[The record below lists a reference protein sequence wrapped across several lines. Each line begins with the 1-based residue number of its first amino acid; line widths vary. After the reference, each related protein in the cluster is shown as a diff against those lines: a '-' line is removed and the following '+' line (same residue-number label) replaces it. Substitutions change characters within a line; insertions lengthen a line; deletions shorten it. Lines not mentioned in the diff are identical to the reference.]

1 MILQA
6 LTAYYED
13 LARTGKIAR
22 QGWGK
27 SRISYA
33 LELGEGGE
41 VCRVIPLE
49 TADERGKSRPR
60 EMELPAPVKRTVG
73 VASNF
78 LWDNGSYLLGHAK
91 DAAKD
96 SRAGKCFAAAKELH
110 CSLLS
115 GSEDPFAQAICR
127 FFENYDP
134 ALGST
139 DPVLA
144 GEWENLIS
152 GCNLTFAYGNQYPG
166 DNEALARA
174 WESHYGQDAE
184 GEKLR
189 CLITGE
195 PAVPEKTHPAIKRL
209 YGAQSSGAALVSF
222 NAPAFC
228 SYGREQNENAPVGQY
243 GAFAYTAALNYL
255 LSDRRHYRRI
265 GGDTY
270 VFWAEGAEEQY
281 EDAFGA
287 FLDGNSDTVKDED
300 LASVLDALAGKKLC
314 NWDNLP
320 LNPENRFYVLGLAPN
335 AARISVRFFL
345 QDTFG
350 VFAQRLKAHYDR
362 LEIIRPSFDNRTQLP
377 LWLLLQET
385 VNRQSRDK
393 TASPQMSADTLRAI
407 LTGGRYPATL
417 FQQTMLRIRAEHD
430 ITRGKAAII
439 KAYLLRNDTQQNRM
453 EALTVKLNDDCNDL
467 PYVLGRLFSVLEDI
481 QQQANPG
488 INTTIKDRYFS
499 SASAT
504 PAVVFPVLLNLAE
517 KHQKKLSAGQKVYNS
532 KRLQDLMG
540 RIRESYPTH
549 LTLSDQGI
557 FQLGYY
563 HETQKRY
570 SGSKAGQE

>member
-314 NWDNLP
+314 KWDNLP

-362 LEIIRPSFDNRTQLP
+362 LEVIRPSFDNRTQLP

-532 KRLQDLMG
+532 KRLQDLLG

>member
-6 LTAYYED
+6 LVAYYED
-13 LARTGKIAR
+13 LARSGKVAR
-22 QGWGK
+22 QGWVEN
-27 SRISYA
+27 SISYA
-33 LELGEGGE
+33 LELDDSGAIT
-41 VCRVIPLE
+41 RVIPLE
-49 TADERGKSRPR
+49 TVDEKGKTKPR
-60 EMELPAPVKRTVG
+60 KMRLPAKVNRRSNVL
-73 VASNF
+73 ANF
-78 LWDNGSYLLGHAK
+78 LWDNGTYILGHAK
-91 DAAKD
+91 DADKD
-96 SRAGKCFAAAKELH
+96 AGAGKRFAAAKELH

-115 GSEDPFAQAICR
+115 GSQDPFAQAICR

-144 GEWENLIS
+144 GEWEDLIS

-270 VFWAEGAEEQY
+270 VFWAEGGEEQY

-287 FLDGNSDTVKDED
+287 FLDGGSERITDAD
-300 LASVLDALAGKKLC
+300 LASVMDALAGKKLC
-314 NWDNLP
+314 SWDNLP

-362 LEIIRPSFDNRTQLP
+362 LEIIRPSFDTRAQLP

-393 TASPQMSADTLRAI
+393 TPSPQMAADTLRAI
-407 LTGGRYPATL
+407 LTGGLYPATL

-453 EALTVKLNDDCNDL
+453 EALTVKLNDDCNYL

-517 KHQKKLSAGQKVYNS
+517 KHLRKLGKKAYKPE
-532 KRLQDLMG
+532 RLQDLTG
-540 RIRESYPTH
+540 RIRESYPAH

>member
-13 LARTGKIAR
+13 LARSGKIAR

-33 LELGEGGE
+33 LELGENGE
-41 VCRVIPLE
+41 VRRVIPLE
-49 TADERGKSRPR
+49 TADEKGKPKPR

-96 SRAGKCFAAAKELH
+96 SRAEKCFAAAKELH
-110 CSLLS
+110 LSLLS
-115 GSEDPFAQAICR
+115 GSQDPFAQAICR

-152 GCNLTFAYGNQYPG
+152 GCNLTFAYGDQYPG

-243 GAFAYTAALNYL
+243 GAFAYTAALNDL

-287 FLDGNSDTVKDED
+287 FLDGGSEKVTDED
-300 LASVLDALAGKKLC
+300 LASVMDALAGKKLC
-314 NWDNLP
+314 QWENLP
-320 LNPENRFYVLGLAPN
+320 LNPENGFYVLGLAPN

-362 LEIIRPSFDNRTQLP
+362 LEIIRPSFDTRTQLP

-385 VNRQSRDK
+385 VNQQSRDK
-393 TASPQMSADTLRAI
+393 TPSPQMAADTLRAI

-453 EALTVKLNDDCNDL
+453 EALTVKLNDDCNYL

-504 PAVVFPVLLNLAE
+504 PAVVFPVLVNLAE

-532 KRLQDLMG
+532 KRLQDLTG
-540 RIRESYPTH
+540 CIRESYPTH

>member
-255 LSDRRHYRRI
+255 LTDRRHYRRI

>member
-166 DNEALARA
+166 DNEALARV

-393 TASPQMSADTLRAI
+393 TASPQMSADTLQAI

>member
-96 SRAGKCFAAAKELH
+96 SRAGKCFAAAKKLH

-166 DNEALARA
+166 DNEALARV

-532 KRLQDLMG
+532 KRLQDLLG

>member
-1 MILQA
+1 M
-6 LTAYYED
+6 
-13 LARTGKIAR
+13 RTWPGA
-22 QGWGK
+22 GK
-27 SRISYA
+27 SPGRAGVRAVFPTLWNWERAAKSA
-33 LELGEGGE
+33 
-41 VCRVIPLE
+41 RVIPLE
-49 TADERGKSRPR
+49 TADEKGKPKPR

-96 SRAGKCFAAAKELH
+96 SRAEKCFAAAKELH
-110 CSLLS
+110 LSLLS
-115 GSEDPFAQAICR
+115 GSQDPFAQAICR

-152 GCNLTFAYGNQYPG
+152 GCNLTFAYGDQYPG
-166 DNEALARA
+166 DNEVLARA

-287 FLDGNSDTVKDED
+287 FLDGGSEKITDED
-300 LASVLDALAGKKLC
+300 LASVMDALAGKKLC
-314 NWDNLP
+314 QWENLP

-362 LEIIRPSFDNRTQLP
+362 LEIIRPSFDTRTQLP
-377 LWLLLQET
+377 LRLLLQET
-385 VNRQSRDK
+385 VNQQSRDK
-393 TASPQMSADTLRAI
+393 TPSPQMAADTLRAI

-453 EALTVKLNDDCNDL
+453 EALTVKLNDDCNYL

-504 PAVVFPVLLNLAE
+504 PAVVFPVLVNLAE

-532 KRLQDLMG
+532 KRLQDLTG
-540 RIRESYPTH
+540 CIRESYPTH

>member
-13 LARTGKIAR
+13 LARSGKIAR

-49 TADERGKSRPR
+49 TADEGGKSRPR

-115 GSEDPFAQAICR
+115 GSQDPFAQAICR

-152 GCNLTFAYGNQYPG
+152 GCNLTFAYGDQYPG

-243 GAFAYTAALNYL
+243 GAFAYTAALNDL

-287 FLDGNSDTVKDED
+287 FLDGGSEKITDED
-300 LASVLDALAGKKLC
+300 LASVMDALAGKKLC
-314 NWDNLP
+314 QWDNLP

-362 LEIIRPSFDNRTQLP
+362 LEIIRPSFDTRTQLP
-377 LWLLLQET
+377 LRLLLQET
-385 VNRQSRDK
+385 VNQQSRDK
-393 TASPQMSADTLRAI
+393 TPSPQMAADTLRAI

-453 EALTVKLNDDCNDL
+453 EALTVKLNDDCNYL

-517 KHQKKLSAGQKVYNS
+517 KHLRKLGKKAYKPE
-532 KRLQDLMG
+532 RLQDLMG

>member
-13 LARTGKIAR
+13 LARSGKIAR

-33 LELGEGGE
+33 LELGDKGE
-41 VCRVIPLE
+41 VRRVIPLE
-49 TADERGKSRPR
+49 TADEKGKPKPR
-60 EMELPAPVKRTVG
+60 EMELPAPVKRTVS

-96 SRAGKCFAAAKELH
+96 SRAEKCFAAAKELH
-110 CSLLS
+110 LSLLS
-115 GSEDPFAQAICR
+115 GGQDPFAQAICR

-152 GCNLTFAYGNQYPG
+152 GCNLTFAYGDQYPG
-166 DNEALARA
+166 DNEALAHA

-243 GAFAYTAALNYL
+243 GAFAYTAALNDL

-287 FLDGNSDTVKDED
+287 FLDGGSEKITDED
-300 LASVLDALAGKKLC
+300 LASVMDALAGKKLC
-314 NWDNLP
+314 QWDNLP

-362 LEIIRPSFDNRTQLP
+362 LEIIRPSFDTRTQLP

-385 VNRQSRDK
+385 VNQQSRDK
-393 TASPQMSADTLRAI
+393 TPSPQMAADTLRAI

-453 EALTVKLNDDCNDL
+453 EALTVKLNDDCNYL

-504 PAVVFPVLLNLAE
+504 PAVVFPVLVNLAE

-532 KRLQDLMG
+532 KRLQDLTG
-540 RIRESYPTH
+540 CIRESYPTH

>member
-13 LARTGKIAR
+13 LARSGKIAR

-41 VCRVIPLE
+41 VRRVIPLE
-49 TADERGKSRPR
+49 TADEKGKPKPR

-96 SRAGKCFAAAKELH
+96 SRAEKCFAAAKELH
-110 CSLLS
+110 LSLLS
-115 GSEDPFAQAICR
+115 GNQDPFAQAICR

-243 GAFAYTAALNYL
+243 GAFAYTAALNDL

-287 FLDGNSDTVKDED
+287 FLDGGSEKVKDED
-300 LASVLDALAGKKLC
+300 LASVMDALAGKKLC
-314 NWDNLP
+314 QWENLP

-362 LEIIRPSFDNRTQLP
+362 LEIIRPSFDTRTQLP
-377 LWLLLQET
+377 LRLLLQET
-385 VNRQSRDK
+385 VNQQSRDK
-393 TASPQMSADTLRAI
+393 TPSPQMAADTLRAI

-453 EALTVKLNDDCNDL
+453 EALTVKLNDDCNYL

-504 PAVVFPVLLNLAE
+504 PAVVFPVLVNLAE

-532 KRLQDLMG
+532 KRLQDLTG
-540 RIRESYPTH
+540 CIRESYPTH

>member
-96 SRAGKCFAAAKELH
+96 SRAEKCFAAAKELH

-127 FFENYDP
+127 FFENYNP

-453 EALTVKLNDDCNDL
+453 EALTVKQI
-467 PYVLGRLFSVLEDI
+467 GRAHV
-481 QQQANPG
+481 
-488 INTTIKDRYFS
+488 
-499 SASAT
+499 
-504 PAVVFPVLLNLAE
+504 
-517 KHQKKLSAGQKVYNS
+517 
-532 KRLQDLMG
+532 
-540 RIRESYPTH
+540 
-549 LTLSDQGI
+549 
-557 FQLGYY
+557 
-563 HETQKRY
+563 
-570 SGSKAGQE
+570 

>member
-127 FFENYDP
+127 FFENYNP

>member
-345 QDTFG
+345 QDTFD

-532 KRLQDLMG
+532 KRLQDLLG

>member
-78 LWDNGSYLLGHAK
+78 LWDNGPYLLGHAK

-166 DNEALARA
+166 DNEALARV

-393 TASPQMSADTLRAI
+393 TASPQMSADTLQAI

>member
-255 LSDRRHYRRI
+255 LSDRRHYRRT

-270 VFWAEGAEEQY
+270 VFCAEGAEEQY

-532 KRLQDLMG
+532 KRLQDLLG

>member
-127 FFENYDP
+127 FFENYNP

-166 DNEALARA
+166 DNEALARV

>member
-517 KHQKKLSAGQKVYNS
+517 KHQKKLGAGQKVYNS

>member
-13 LARTGKIAR
+13 LARSGKIAR

-41 VCRVIPLE
+41 VRRVIPLE
-49 TADERGKSRPR
+49 TADEKGKPKPR

-96 SRAGKCFAAAKELH
+96 SRAEKCFAAAKELH
-110 CSLLS
+110 LSLLS
-115 GSEDPFAQAICR
+115 GSQDPFAQAICR

-152 GCNLTFAYGNQYPG
+152 GCNLTFAYGDQYPG
-166 DNEALARA
+166 DNEALAHA

-287 FLDGNSDTVKDED
+287 FLDGGSEKVKDED
-300 LASVLDALAGKKLC
+300 LASVMDALAGKKLC
-314 NWDNLP
+314 QWENLP

-362 LEIIRPSFDNRTQLP
+362 LEIIRPSFDTRTQLP
-377 LWLLLQET
+377 LRLLLQET
-385 VNRQSRDK
+385 VNQQSRDK
-393 TASPQMSADTLRAI
+393 TPSPQMAADTLRAI

-453 EALTVKLNDDCNDL
+453 EALTVKLNDDCNYL

-532 KRLQDLMG
+532 KRLQDLLG

>member
-1 MILQA
+1 M
-6 LTAYYED
+6 
-13 LARTGKIAR
+13 
-22 QGWGK
+22 
-27 SRISYA
+27 
-33 LELGEGGE
+33 
-41 VCRVIPLE
+41 
-49 TADERGKSRPR
+49 
-60 EMELPAPVKRTVG
+60 KRTVG

-96 SRAGKCFAAAKELH
+96 SRAEKCFAAAKELH
-110 CSLLS
+110 LSLLS
-115 GSEDPFAQAICR
+115 GSQDPFAQAICR

-152 GCNLTFAYGNQYPG
+152 GCNLTFAYGDQYPG

-243 GAFAYTAALNYL
+243 GAFAYTAALNDL

-287 FLDGNSDTVKDED
+287 FLDGGSEKITDED
-300 LASVLDALAGKKLC
+300 LASVMDALAGKKLC
-314 NWDNLP
+314 QWDNLP

-362 LEIIRPSFDNRTQLP
+362 LEIIRPSFDTRTQLP

-385 VNRQSRDK
+385 VNQQSRDK
-393 TASPQMSADTLRAI
+393 TPSPQMAADTLRAI

-453 EALTVKLNDDCNDL
+453 EALTVKLNDDCNYL

-504 PAVVFPVLLNLAE
+504 PAVVFPVLVNLAE

-532 KRLQDLMG
+532 KRLQDLTG
-540 RIRESYPTH
+540 CIRESYPTH

>member
-350 VFAQRLKAHYDR
+350 VFAQRLKVHYDR

-532 KRLQDLMG
+532 KRLQDLLG

>member
-255 LSDRRHYRRI
+255 LSDRRHCRRI

-439 KAYLLRNDTQQNRM
+439 KAYFLRNDTQQNRM

-532 KRLQDLMG
+532 KRLQDLLG

>member
-13 LARTGKIAR
+13 LARSGKIAR

-33 LELGEGGE
+33 LELGENGE
-41 VCRVIPLE
+41 VRRVIPLE
-49 TADERGKSRPR
+49 TADEKGKPKPR

-96 SRAGKCFAAAKELH
+96 SRAEKCFAAAKELH
-110 CSLLS
+110 RSLLS
-115 GSEDPFAQAICR
+115 GSQDPFAQAICR

-243 GAFAYTAALNYL
+243 GAFAYTAALNDL

-287 FLDGNSDTVKDED
+287 FLDGGSETVKDED
-300 LASVLDALAGKKLC
+300 LASVMDALAGKKLC
-314 NWDNLP
+314 QWENLP

-362 LEIIRPSFDNRTQLP
+362 LEIIRPSFDTRTQLP

-385 VNRQSRDK
+385 VNQQSRDK
-393 TASPQMSADTLRAI
+393 TPSPQMAADTLRAI

-453 EALTVKLNDDCNDL
+453 EALTVKLNDDCNYL

-532 KRLQDLMG
+532 KRLQDLLG

>member
-439 KAYLLRNDTQQNRM
+439 KAYLLQNDTQQNRM

-517 KHQKKLSAGQKVYNS
+517 KHQKKLGAGQKVYNS

>member
-13 LARTGKIAR
+13 LARSGKIAR

-41 VCRVIPLE
+41 VRRVIPLE
-49 TADERGKSRPR
+49 TADEKGKPKPR

-134 ALGST
+134 VLGST

-152 GCNLTFAYGNQYPG
+152 GCNLTFAYGDQYPG

-243 GAFAYTAALNYL
+243 GAFAYTAALNDL

-287 FLDGNSDTVKDED
+287 FLDGGSEKITDED
-300 LASVLDALAGKKLC
+300 LASVMDALAGKKLC
-314 NWDNLP
+314 QWDNLP

-345 QDTFG
+345 QDSFG

-362 LEIIRPSFDNRTQLP
+362 LEIIRPSFDTRTQLP

-385 VNRQSRDK
+385 VNQQSRDK
-393 TASPQMSADTLRAI
+393 TPSPQMAADTLRAI

-453 EALTVKLNDDCNDL
+453 EALTVKLNDDCNYL

-504 PAVVFPVLLNLAE
+504 PAVVFPVLVNLAE

-532 KRLQDLMG
+532 KRLQDLTG
-540 RIRESYPTH
+540 CIRESYPTH

>member
-166 DNEALARA
+166 DNEALARV

-453 EALTVKLNDDCNDL
+453 EALTVRLNDDCNDL

>member
-189 CLITGE
+189 CLITGKLT
-195 PAVPEKTHPAIKRL
+195 VPEKIHPTINKISK
-209 YGAQSSGAALVSF
+209 AQPPSVTLVSF
-222 NAPAFC
+222 NSPAFC
-228 SYGREQNENAPVGQY
+228 SYGREKSENAPVGQY

-281 EDAFGA
+281 EEAFGA

-532 KRLQDLMG
+532 KRLQDLIG

>member
-139 DPVLA
+139 DSVLA

-152 GCNLTFAYGNQYPG
+152 GCNLTFAYGDQYPG

-532 KRLQDLMG
+532 KRLQDLLG

>member
-60 EMELPAPVKRTVG
+60 EMELPAPVKRTVD

-78 LWDNGSYLLGHAK
+78 LWDNGPYLLGHAK

-127 FFENYDP
+127 FFENYNP

-532 KRLQDLMG
+532 KRLQDLLG

>member
-134 ALGST
+134 ALGGT
-139 DPVLA
+139 DSVLA

-532 KRLQDLMG
+532 KRLQDLLG

>member
-13 LARTGKIAR
+13 LARSGKIAR

-41 VCRVIPLE
+41 VRRVIPLE
-49 TADERGKSRPR
+49 TADEKGKPKPR

-115 GSEDPFAQAICR
+115 GSQDPFAQAICR

-152 GCNLTFAYGNQYPG
+152 GCNLTFAYGDQYPG

-243 GAFAYTAALNYL
+243 GAFAYTAALNDL

-287 FLDGNSDTVKDED
+287 FLDGGSEKITDED
-300 LASVLDALAGKKLC
+300 LASVMDALAGKKLC
-314 NWDNLP
+314 QWDNLP

-362 LEIIRPSFDNRTQLP
+362 LEIIRPSFDTRTQLP
-377 LWLLLQET
+377 LRLLLQET
-385 VNRQSRDK
+385 VNQQSRDK
-393 TASPQMSADTLRAI
+393 TPSPQMAADTLRAI

-453 EALTVKLNDDCNDL
+453 EALTVKLNDDCNYL

-517 KHQKKLSAGQKVYNS
+517 KHLRKLGKKAYKPE
-532 KRLQDLMG
+532 RLQDLMG

>member
-166 DNEALARA
+166 DNEALTRA

-532 KRLQDLMG
+532 KRLQDLLG

>member
-49 TADERGKSRPR
+49 TADEGGKSRPR

-115 GSEDPFAQAICR
+115 GSQDPFAQAICR

-152 GCNLTFAYGNQYPG
+152 GCNLTFAYGDQYPG

-287 FLDGNSDTVKDED
+287 FLDGGSEKVKDED
-300 LASVLDALAGKKLC
+300 LASVMDALAGKKLC
-314 NWDNLP
+314 QWENLP

-362 LEIIRPSFDNRTQLP
+362 LEIIRPSFDTRTQLP
-377 LWLLLQET
+377 LRLLLQET
-385 VNRQSRDK
+385 VNQQSRDK
-393 TASPQMSADTLRAI
+393 TPSPQMAADTLRAI

-453 EALTVKLNDDCNDL
+453 EALTVKLNDDCNYL

-504 PAVVFPVLLNLAE
+504 PAVVFPVLVNLAE

-532 KRLQDLMG
+532 KRLQDLTG
-540 RIRESYPTH
+540 CIRESYPTH

>member
-127 FFENYDP
+127 FFENYNP

-152 GCNLTFAYGNQYPG
+152 GCNLTFAYGDQYPG
-166 DNEALARA
+166 DNEALARV

-532 KRLQDLMG
+532 KRLQDLLG